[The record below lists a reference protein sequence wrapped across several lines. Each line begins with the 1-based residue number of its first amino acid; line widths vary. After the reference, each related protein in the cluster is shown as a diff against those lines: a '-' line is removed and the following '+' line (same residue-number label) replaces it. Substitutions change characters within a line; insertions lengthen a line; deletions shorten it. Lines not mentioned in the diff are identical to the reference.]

1 MSKVQTF
8 KNLAIIAHVDHG
20 KTSLVDQLL
29 RASGT
34 MEVAEGADLIMDS
47 NDQEKERG
55 ITIYAKNTSVIWN
68 ETVFNII
75 DTPGHADFWSE
86 VERVLHI
93 VDSVLLVVDAYEG
106 PMPQTKFVLK
116 KALKQ
121 GLHPIVVINK
131 IDKPTARPD
140 RVEDQLFDLFVQLGA
155 TDEQTDFPVIYT
167 SARDGY
173 AFLNLDD
180 LATAQANPTMEPLLD
195 FIMEKVPNAPHEPE
209 KPFRM
214 QVVNL
219 AYDNFVGRL
228 GIGRIAEGTVST
240 NSEVVVYKT
249 DGTIKKAKI
258 TKIYRTLG
266 VSRIEVQEGRC
277 GDVVIIAGIA
287 DIYVGDTIGQEGT
300 TPYDP
305 IHIDEPTLSMDF
317 LVNNSPFAGR
327 EGSLVTSRNIV
338 DRLEK
343 ELETN
348 VGMKVDIHEWGN
360 RCTVSGRGELH
371 LSVLIETM
379 RREGFELQVSSPQV
393 IYRKTENGKRE
404 EPIEAVS
411 ITVADDLSGWVI
423 DMLAQRKGMMQ
434 NLMSENGLTTIEFE
448 VPTRGLLGFRSD
460 FTLMTK
466 GEWLMSSSFSHY
478 SDYLGDIPKRT
489 NWSIVSGFN
498 GKTMRF
504 SIWKLQERGV
514 IFVQP
519 AQELYEGMIVWESAK
534 PGDLV
539 VNLTKNKNQSNMR
552 TGKNDEN
559 MTLAPIRTLS
569 LEDALSYIGPDE
581 YVEIT
586 PKNIRIRKVYLTES
600 ARKQAKK

>member
-1 MSKVQTF
+1 MSSTQIF

-20 KTSLVDQLL
+20 KTSMVDQLL
-29 RASGT
+29 KASGT
-34 MEVAEGADLIMDS
+34 MDLVDGADLVMDS
-47 NDQEKERG
+47 NDQERERG
-55 ITIYAKNTSVIWN
+55 ITIYAKNTSVVWN
-68 ETVFNII
+68 DTVINII

-116 KALKQ
+116 KALEQ
-121 GLHPIVVINK
+121 GLKPIVVLNK

-140 RVEDQLFDLFVQLGA
+140 RVEDQLFDLFIQLGA

-173 AFLNLDD
+173 AFLKLEE
-180 LATAQANPTMEPLLD
+180 LEAAQANPTMVPLLD
-195 FIMEKVPNAPHEPE
+195 FIMEKVPNAPQELE

-228 GIGRIAEGTVST
+228 GIWRIAEGTVSAGDQ
-240 NSEVVVYKT
+240 VMVFKT
-249 DGTIKKAKI
+249 DGTSKKAKI
-258 TKIYRTLG
+258 NKIYRTLG
-266 VSRIEVQEGRC
+266 VSRVEVAEGQC
-277 GDVVIIAGIA
+277 GDVVVIAGIP
-287 DIYVGDTIGQEGT
+287 DIYVGDTIWQEGT
-300 TPYDP
+300 EPYDP

-348 VGMKVDIHEWGN
+348 VGMKVDIHEWWN

-379 RREGFELQVSSPQV
+379 RREWFELQVSSPQV
-393 IYRKTENGKRE
+393 IYRKTESGKRE
-404 EPIEAVS
+404 EPIEHVA
-411 ITVADDLSGWVI
+411 ITVADDLSWSII
-423 DMLAQRKGMMQ
+423 DMLARRKGMMQ
-434 NLMSENGLTTIEFE
+434 NLVSENWLTNLEFD
-448 VPTRGLLGFRSD
+448 VPTRGLLWFRAD
-460 FTLMTK
+460 FTLTTK
-466 GEWLMSSSFSHY
+466 WEWLLSSSFSHY
-478 SDYLGDIPKRT
+478 TDYMWDIPKRI
-489 NWSIVSGFN
+489 NGSIVSWFN

-504 SIWKLQERGV
+504 SIWKLQERGT

-559 MTLAPIRTLS
+559 MTLAPIKTLS

-586 PKNIRIRKVYLTES
+586 PENIRIRKVYLTES

>member
-1 MSKVQTF
+1 MKWF
-8 KNLAIIAHVDHG
+8 KNIAIIAHVDHG

-29 RASGT
+29 TASGT
-34 MEVAEGADLIMDS
+34 MDNLEGAELIMDS

-55 ITIYAKNTSVIWN
+55 ITIYAKNTSVEWKDH
-68 ETVFNII
+68 VVNII
-75 DTPGHADFWSE
+75 DTPWHADFGSE
-86 VERVLHI
+86 VERVLRM
-93 VDSVLLVVDAYEG
+93 VDCVLLVVDAYEG

-116 KALKQ
+116 KSLEL

-140 RVEDQLFDLFVQLGA
+140 WVEDQLFDLFVQLGA
-155 TDEQTDFPVIYT
+155 TDEQTDFSVIYT
-167 SARDGY
+167 SAKYGFS
-173 AFLNLDD
+173 FLD
-180 LATAQANPTMEPLLD
+180 LNDLEKAQANPSMEPLLD
-195 FIMEKVPNAPHEPE
+195 FILEKVPNAPHHPE

-219 AYDNFVGRL
+219 AYDNFVWRL
-228 GIGRIAEGTVST
+228 GIGRIADGTLTPNQEVMVYKADGTV
-240 NSEVVVYKT
+240 
-249 DGTIKKAKI
+249 KKGKI
-258 TKIYRTLG
+258 TKIYRTAG
-266 VSRIEVQEGRC
+266 VSRMEVNEWRC
-277 GDVVIIAGIA
+277 GDVVILAGIP

-300 TPYDP
+300 EPYTP
-305 IHIDEPTLSMDF
+305 IHIDEPTLMMDF

-327 EGSLVTSRNIV
+327 EGKFVTSRNIV
-338 DRLEK
+338 DRLNK

-348 VGMKVDIHEWGN
+348 VGMHVEVHDGWN
-360 RCTVSGRGELH
+360 RCTVAGRGELH

-379 RREGFELQVSSPQV
+379 RREWFELQVSSPQV
-393 IYRKTENGKRE
+393 IYKTVEWSKY
-404 EPIEAVS
+404 EPIERVAV
-411 ITVADDLSGWVI
+411 TVADELSGGVI
-423 DMLAQRKGMMQ
+423 DLLAKRKWLMQ
-434 NLMSENGLTTIEFE
+434 NMQAENGLTNLEFD
-448 VPTRGLLGFRSD
+448 VPTRGLLWFRAD
-460 FTLMTK
+460 FILLTR
-466 GEWLMSSSFSHY
+466 GEGLLSSSFSHY
-478 SDYLGDIPKRT
+478 APFMGEIPKRM
-489 NWSIVSGFN
+489 NGSIVSGFN

-519 AQELYEGMIVWESAK
+519 AQDLYEGMVVGESAK
-534 PGDLV
+534 PGDLI

-586 PKNIRIRKVYLTES
+586 PENVRIRKIHLKES
-600 ARKQAKK
+600 DRKVNRHKY